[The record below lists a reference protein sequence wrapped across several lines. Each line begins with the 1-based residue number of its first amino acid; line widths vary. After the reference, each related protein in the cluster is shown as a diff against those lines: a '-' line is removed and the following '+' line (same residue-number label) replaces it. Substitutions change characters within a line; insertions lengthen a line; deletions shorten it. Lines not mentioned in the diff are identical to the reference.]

1 MHCKRCEYKIK
12 IIIKL
17 VFLII
22 IVSIFFFKNLRDIS
36 ELKKKCWVLDDSLK
50 QHKEALIECQ
60 EQLNYEL
67 TLSNSIRQEN
77 GLITTEIVRLQYELH
92 EMRTNPISWIKDNYK
107 SYNLEATAYSPSVDE
122 CDDTPFIAASGES
135 VDDFTIAVSQNMRKN
150 GWDFGEFVY
159 IPDHDHFYK
168 INDVM
173 NKRFTKRVDIFK
185 WTKEEARNFGFCDLD
200 VYPIINPDR
209 IKDRRRVL

>member
-1 MHCKRCEYKIK
+1 MYCERCEYKNK
-12 IIIKL
+12 TIIML

-22 IVSIFFFKNLRDIS
+22 IGSLFFFKNLRDIS
-36 ELKKKCWVLDDSLK
+36 ELKKRYWVLSGALK

-67 TLSNSIRQEN
+67 TLRDSIRQEN

-92 EMRTNPISWIKDNYK
+92 EMRTNPMSWIKDNYK
-107 SYNLEATAYSPSVDE
+107 SYNLEVTAYSPSVDE
-122 CDDTPFIAASGES
+122 CDDDPFIAASGEF
-135 VDDFTIAVSQNMRKN
+135 VDDFTVAVSQNMRKN

-159 IPDHDHFYK
+159 IPDHNKFYK

-173 NKRFTKRVDIFK
+173 NKRFTKRIDVFK
-185 WTKEEARNFGFCDLD
+185 WTKAEAKHFGFCNLD